1 MTTNTKY
8 ARLLSFIKD
17 YILLLPL
24 TSLFLLAACSS
35 GGGSNPSTK
44 TSLSNLSIADAT
56 ALESAG
62 VMKFTVSLNATSDS
76 TTSFYYRTKKGSANN
91 KIVWQQAL
99 AATTS
104 TERWEARSAHQALVF
119 KNRMWVLGGVGT
131 SNNKLSDVWYSSNG
145 TNWTMATADAGWGAR
160 SEHQALVFKNR
171 MWVLGGFKLGDGA
184 RSSRDVW
191 DSTNGAD
198 WRQVTSNEAW
208 SGIRI
213 TSVVYNNK
221 MWIIDD
227 TNTNGKQEIWNSTN
241 GADWHRVTSN
251 AAFPTR
257 LSRSSVVFDGKIWLL
272 GGKDQG
278 GIDHQND
285 VWYSTNGADWHLVTT
300 NAAWSKRVEH
310 TTLVFDGKMWLLG
323 GQVLGAQNAKNK
335 YQNDVYY
342 SSNGADWS
350 RLTAESSWE
359 ARENSSSVVFDDKI
373 WVLGGELGDVPA
385 NDIHFAYAAGDYL
398 SASSTG
404 TILGGEHST
413 SIDITLLDD
422 DILELT
428 DESFDIIISQPIN
441 ATINAISGS
450 NQATASI
457 LADTASWSEATS
469 DASWSARYAHS
480 SVVFKDKIWV
490 LGGSSSSSSNTSDVW
505 YSSNG
510 ISWARA
516 TSDAGWE
523 ARSSHSSVVFDDKIW
538 VLGNSNWWSSQNGV
552 AWTKSTEKK
561 SWEARSGQSL
571 VVFSNEVWLLG
582 GSDTGALK
590 NDVWYYTIALNN
602 IFHKVR
608 VWRKLKANDDNNNS
622 WSARQNHSS
631 VVYKGRV
638 WVLGGND
645 GSDKNDVWSSNDGIS
660 WREAT
665 TNANWEARSSHS
677 SVVFDNKM
685 WVLGGNDGSDKNDV
699 WYSTDGKNWSKASTS
714 SSIWDARDAHSSVV
728 FRDKIWVLGGKDNI
742 ANKNDVWFLSEQ

>member
-76 TTSFYYRTKKGSANN
+76 TTSFYYRTKRGSANN
-91 KIVWQQAL
+91 KIVWQEAP

-104 TERWEARSAHQALVF
+104 TERWEARSGHQTVVF
-119 KNRMWVLGGVGT
+119 KNRMWVLGGAIG
-131 SNNKLSDVWYSSNG
+131 NNNQLSDVWYSSNG
-145 TNWTMATADAGWGAR
+145 TNWTRATASAGWGAR
-160 SEHQALVFKNR
+160 ASHRALVFKNR
-171 MWVLGGFKLGDGA
+171 MWVLGGFEGNNA
-184 RSSRDVW
+184 RSDVW
-191 DSTNGAD
+191 SSTNGVD
-198 WRQVTSNEAW
+198 WHRVTSNEAW
-208 SGIRI
+208 HSFAGN
-213 TSVVYNNK
+213 SVVYNNK
-221 MWIIDD
+221 MWVIDND
-227 TNTNGKQEIWNSTN
+227 NFNGKLRIWNSTN
-241 GADWHRVTSN
+241 GADWHQVTSN
-251 AAFPTR
+251 TNFSDR
-257 LSRSSVVFDGKIWLL
+257 LGRSAVVFDGKMWVL

-278 GIDHQND
+278 IIDHQND
-285 VWYSTNGADWHLVTT
+285 VWNSTNGADWRLVTS
-300 NAAWSKRVEH
+300 NAAWSKRQNH
-310 TTLVFDGKMWLLG
+310 TTLVFDGKMWVLG
-323 GQVLGAQNAKNK
+323 GEDIDKNQ
-335 YQNDVYY
+335 QNDVYY

-350 RLTAESSWE
+350 RLTAKSSWD
-359 ARENSSSVVFDDKI
+359 AREFFHSVVFDNKI
-373 WVLGGELGDVPA
+373 WMLGGRVSSSRK
-385 NDIHFAYAAGDYL
+385 NDIHFAYATGDYL

-404 TILGGEHST
+404 TILGGERNT

-428 DESFDIIISQPIN
+428 DESFDIIISQQPIN

-457 LADTASWSEATS
+457 LADTVSWSEATS

-490 LGGSSSSSSNTSDVW
+490 LGGSSGNSNTSDVW

-510 ISWARA
+510 ISWSEA

-523 ARSSHSSVVFDDKIW
+523 ARSSQSSVVFDDEIW
-538 VLGNSNWWSSQNGV
+538 VLGNSDWWSSQNGV
-552 AWTKSTEKK
+552 SWTKITDNEGWGS
-561 SWEARSGQSL
+561 RSGQSL
-571 VVFSNEVWLLG
+571 VVFKNGVWLLG
-582 GSDTGALK
+582 GSDAAGALK
-590 NDVWYYTIALNN
+590 NDVWNYAAEVIRRSSLETA
-602 IFHKVR
+602 
-608 VWRKLKANDDNNNS
+608 WRELKADDDNNNS

-638 WVLGGND
+638 WILGGND
-645 GSDKNDVWSSNDGIS
+645 GSYKNDVWSSNDGIS

-665 TNANWEARSSHS
+665 TNANWSARSEHS

-685 WVLGGNDGSDKNDV
+685 WVLGGRDGSDKKDV
-699 WYSTDGKNWSKASTS
+699 WYSTDGKNWSEVTT

-728 FRDKIWVLGGKDNI
+728 FRDKIWVLGGKNNI
-742 ANKNDVWFLSEQ
+742 ANKNDVWFLSELDEQ